1 MNRSSSKPVSKLARE
16 TGHTA
21 RKRFGQN
28 FLIDQGII
36 YGIVDAVNP
45 QPGERVVEIGPGLGA
60 LTQPLLERAGHLH
73 VVELDRDLIARL
85 EKKYTREQ
93 MTIHAGDALA
103 FDFVSLGPDLRVV
116 GNLPYNISTPI
127 LFHLLDKVEVGAIR
141 DITVMLQK
149 EVVDRMVAAPGDSD
163 RSRLSVML
171 QRYCYLEPLLEVP
184 PESFDPA
191 PKVDSA
197 VVRMIPKPLA
207 DRLPVDEARLQQ
219 VVNAAFSQR
228 RKMVRNTLKPLLD
241 SAQIEAAGVDPT
253 ERAEHLSEADFVALA
268 NQLP

>member
-1 MNRSSSKPVSKLARE
+1 MSRPPPSRLAAE

-36 YGIVDAVNP
+36 HGIVDAVNP
-45 QPGERVVEIGPGLGA
+45 CPGERVVEIGPGLGA
-60 LTQPLLERAGHLH
+60 LTQPLQQRAGHLH

-103 FDFVSLGPDLRVV
+103 FDFSTLGPDLRVV

-127 LFHLLDKVEVGAIR
+127 LFHLLDKVEAIR

-149 EVVDRMVAAPGDSD
+149 EVVDRMVAAPGDAD

-171 QRYCYLEPLLEVP
+171 QRYCYLEPLLDVP

-191 PKVDSA
+191 PKVNSA
-197 VVRMIPKPLA
+197 VVRMIPKPL
-207 DRLPVDEARLQQ
+207 DQRLLVDEAKLQA

-228 RKMVRNTLKPLLD
+228 RKMVRNTLKPLLT
-241 SAQIEAAGVDPT
+241 SEQIEAAGVAPT
-253 ERAEHLSEADFVALA
+253 DRAEQLSEANFVALA
-268 NQLP
+268 NQLA

>member
-1 MNRSSSKPVSKLARE
+1 MSRPGPSKLAAE
-16 TGHTA
+16 TGHKA

-36 YGIVDAVNP
+36 HGIVDAVNP
-45 QPGERVVEIGPGLGA
+45 QAGEQVVEIGPGLGA
-60 LTQPLLERAGHLH
+60 LTQPLLARAGHLH

-93 MTIHAGDALA
+93 MTIHAGDALE
-103 FDFVSLGPDLRVV
+103 FDFSSLGPDLRVV

-127 LFHLLDKVEVGAIR
+127 LFHLLDKVASIR
-141 DITVMLQK
+141 DIHVMLQK
-149 EVVDRMVAAPGDSD
+149 EVVDRMVAAPGDAD

-171 QRYCYLEPLLEVP
+171 QRYCYLEPLLDVP

-191 PKVDSA
+191 PKVNSA
-197 VVRMIPKPLA
+197 VVRMIPKPVA
-207 DRLPVDEARLQQ
+207 ERLPVDETQLRA

-228 RKMVRNTLKPLLD
+228 RKMVRNTLKPLM
-241 SAQIEAAGVDPT
+241 SADQIATAGVDPT
-253 ERAEHLSEADFVALA
+253 ERAEQLSEADFVALTR
-268 NQLP
+268 QLG

>member
-1 MNRSSSKPVSKLARE
+1 MNRPPPRTKLAAE
-16 TGHTA
+16 TGHKA

-36 YGIVDAVNP
+36 HSIVDAVNP
-45 QPGERVVEIGPGLGA
+45 RSGERVVEIGPGLGA

-85 EKKYTREQ
+85 EKKYSREQ

-103 FDFVSLGPDLRVV
+103 FDFSTLGADLRVV

-127 LFHLLDKVEVGAIR
+127 LFHLLDKVEGIR
-141 DITVMLQK
+141 DIHAMLQK
-149 EVVDRMVAAPGDSD
+149 EVVDRMVAAPGDAD

-171 QRYCYLEPLLEVP
+171 QRYCYLEPLLDVP

-191 PKVDSA
+191 PKVNSA
-197 VVRMIPKPLA
+197 VVRMIPKAVA
-207 DRLPVDEARLQQ
+207 DRLPVDESKLQA

-228 RKMVRNTLKPLLD
+228 RKMVRNTLKPIM
-241 SAQIEAAGVDPT
+241 SADQIEAAGVNPT
-253 ERAEHLSEADFVALA
+253 ERAEQLTEADFVALA
-268 NQLP
+268 NQLA

>member
-1 MNRSSSKPVSKLARE
+1 MNRPRPSSLATA
-16 TGHTA
+16 TGHKA

-36 YGIVDAVNP
+36 HGIVDAVSP
-45 QPGERVVEIGPGLGA
+45 RAGERVVEIGPGLGA

-73 VVELDRDLIARL
+73 VVELDRDLITRL
-85 EKKYTREQ
+85 EKKYTPQE

-103 FDFVSLGPDLRVV
+103 FDFSTLGPDLRVV

-127 LFHLLDKVEVGAIR
+127 LFHLLDKVEAIR
-141 DITVMLQK
+141 DIHVMLQK
-149 EVVDRMVAAPGDSD
+149 EVVDRMVALPGDSE

-171 QRYCYLEPLLEVP
+171 QRYCYLEPLLDVP

-191 PKVDSA
+191 PKVNSA
-197 VVRMIPKPLA
+197 VVRMMPKPLA
-207 DRLPVDEARLQQ
+207 DRLPVDEVKLRA

-228 RKMVRNTLKPLLD
+228 RKMVRNTLKPLMTSD
-241 SAQIEAAGVDPT
+241 QIKAAGVDPA
-253 ERAEHLSEADFVALA
+253 ERAEQLSEADFVALA
-268 NQLP
+268 NRLN

>member
-1 MNRSSSKPVSKLARE
+1 MNRSPRKTASKLARD

-28 FLIDQGII
+28 FLIDEGII
-36 YGIVDAVNP
+36 HNIVDAVNP
-45 QPGERVVEIGPGLGA
+45 QLGERIVEIGPGLGA
-60 LTQPLLERAGHLH
+60 LTQPLMERAGHLH

-103 FDFVSLGPDLRVV
+103 FDFVPLGPDLRVV

-127 LFHLLDKVEVGAIR
+127 LFHLLDQVTAIR
-141 DITVMLQK
+141 DMTVMLQK

-171 QRYCYLEPLLEVP
+171 QRYCYLEPLLDVP

-191 PKVDSA
+191 PKVNSA
-197 VVRMIPKPLA
+197 VVRMIPKPQV
-207 DRLPVDEARLQQ
+207 DRLQVDEVRLQQ

-228 RKMVRNTLKPLLD
+228 RKMVRNTLKPILD
-241 SAQIEAAGVDPT
+241 SAQIAAAGVDPT
-253 ERAEHLSEADFVALA
+253 ERAEHLSEADFIALA